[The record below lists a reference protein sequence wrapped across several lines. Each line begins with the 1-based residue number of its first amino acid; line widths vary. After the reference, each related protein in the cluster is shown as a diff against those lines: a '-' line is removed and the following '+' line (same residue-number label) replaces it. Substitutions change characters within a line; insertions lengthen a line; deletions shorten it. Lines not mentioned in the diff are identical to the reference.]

1 MADISKVLFLRHL
14 RANPTAYIRHL
25 RRGRPAR
32 EGAGLAFWFRP
43 LTAALS
49 EVPIDDRE
57 QPLLFHARTVDFQDV
72 TVQATVTY
80 RLADPALAATRI
92 DFGVDVD
99 RGTWRA
105 APLEQVGSLLTEL
118 AQQHALDLLAGMTL
132 TQALAEGM
140 VAARERIAT
149 GLAGDT
155 RLSDVGL
162 ALVDVR
168 VVAVRAEPDVERA
181 LQTPTREQVQQ
192 DADRATYERRAL
204 AVERERAIAENELQN
219 KIELARREA
228 QLVEQQGRN
237 ERSRATEQAA
247 AAHIEA
253 EGKAERQRV
262 LAGAQAEATRL
273 VGTAEADAEAARLA
287 AYRDVDDA
295 TLIGLAAREL
305 AANLP
310 SIGTLTLTPDL
321 LTPILARLG
330 GGAAGDGTSPTG
342 GPTGGRPGGGRP
354 GGGARPAEG
363 RPA

>member
-1 MADISKVLFLRHL
+1 MADISKFLFLRHL

-25 RRGRPAR
+25 RRGRPAH
-32 EGAGLAFWFRP
+32 EGPGLAFWFRP

-80 RLADPALAATRI
+80 RVADPAVAAARI
-92 DFGVDVD
+92 DFGIDPD
-99 RGTWRA
+99 QGTWRA

-140 VAARERIAT
+140 VAARERIASGLGEDQRLADT
-149 GLAGDT
+149 GLA
-155 RLSDVGL
+155 V
-162 ALVDVR
+162 VDVR
-168 VVAVRAEPDVERA
+168 VVAVRAEPEVERA
-181 LQTPTREQVQQ
+181 LQTPTREHVQQ

-228 QLVEQQGRN
+228 QLVEQQGQN
-237 ERSRATEQAA
+237 ERSRATEAA
-247 AAHIEA
+247 AASRIEA
-253 EGKAERQRV
+253 EGQAERQRL
-262 LAGAQAEATRL
+262 LADAEAESTRL
-273 VGTAEADAEAARLA
+273 VGAAEAEAEGARLA
-287 AYRDVDDA
+287 AYDGVDES
-295 TLIGLAAREL
+295 TLMGLAAREL
-305 AANLP
+305 AGNLP
-310 SIGTLTLTPDL
+310 RINTLTLTPDL

-330 GGAAGDGTSPTG
+330 AGSNGDGS
-342 GPTGGRPGGGRP
+342 GRAEGGGR
-354 GGGARPAEG
+354 
-363 RPA
+363 

>member
-1 MADISKVLFLRHL
+1 MADISKLLFLRHL
-14 RANPTAYIRHL
+14 RANPTAHIRHL
-25 RRGRPAR
+25 RKGGLVH
-32 EGAGLAFWFRP
+32 EGPGLAFWFRP

-49 EVPIDDRE
+49 EVPVDDRE
-57 QPLLFHARTVDFQDV
+57 QPLLFHGRTVDFQDV

-80 RLADPALAATRI
+80 RVADPAVAAARI
-92 DFGVDVD
+92 DFSIDVD
-99 RGTWRA
+99 RGTWQA

-140 VAARERIAT
+140 IAARERIAT
-149 GLAGDT
+149 GLAGDS
-155 RLSDVGL
+155 RLSDTGL
-162 ALVDVR
+162 AVVDVR
-168 VVAVRAEPDVERA
+168 VVAVRAEPEMERA

-192 DADRATYERRAL
+192 EADRATYERRAL

-228 QLVEQQGRN
+228 QLVEQQGQN

-247 AAHIEA
+247 AARIEA
-253 EGKAERQRV
+253 EGQAERQRL
-262 LAGAQAEATRL
+262 LADAEAEMTRL
-273 VGTAEADAEAARLA
+273 VGAAEGEAEGARLA
-287 AYRDVDDA
+287 AYRGVDEA

-305 AANLP
+305 AGNLP

-330 GGAAGDGTSPTG
+330 AGAGVAAVPPAG
-342 GPTGGRPGGGRP
+342 
-354 GGGARPAEG
+354 E
-363 RPA
+363 